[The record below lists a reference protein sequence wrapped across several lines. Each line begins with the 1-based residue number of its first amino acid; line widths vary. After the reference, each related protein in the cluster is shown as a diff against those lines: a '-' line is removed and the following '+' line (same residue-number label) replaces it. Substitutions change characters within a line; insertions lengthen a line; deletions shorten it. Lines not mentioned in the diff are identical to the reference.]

1 MKLLIVDNNEQNR
14 YMLQVLLEG
23 HGHQVA
29 SAGDGAEA
37 LEVARR
43 DPPDMIISDILMPV
57 MDGFTLCREWKKDE
71 GLKAIPFVF
80 YTATYTDP
88 KDEEFALSLGAE
100 RFIIKPQEPDV
111 FMEMVREVLENYET
125 DRLVALR
132 EPAEEEVVFFKE
144 YNEVLI
150 RKLEDKLV
158 QLEKANR
165 ALEREIAERRQA
177 EADIARASRE
187 LQRSHD
193 DLERRVRERTTELQ
207 RIVNLMTGREVRMA
221 ELKDV
226 IRRLR
231 AQLEEAGLE
240 PVTDDPLLG
249 SD

>member
-1 MKLLIVDNNEQNR
+1 
-14 YMLQVLLEG
+14 LQVLLEG
-23 HGHQVA
+23 HGYQVA

-71 GLKAIPFVF
+71 GLKATPFVF

-100 RFIIKPQEPDV
+100 RFITKPQEPDV
-111 FMEMVREVLENYET
+111 FMEMVQEVLENYET
-125 DRLVALR
+125 GRLVALR
-132 EPAEEEVVFFKE
+132 EPAEEETVFFKE

-165 ALEREIAERRQA
+165 TLEREITERKQA
-177 EADIARASRE
+177 EAELRE
-187 LQRSHD
+187 HREH
-193 DLERRVRERTTELQ
+193 LEEMVAERTAEL
-207 RIVNLMTGREVRMA
+207 RKIVNLMAGREIRMV
-221 ELKDV
+221 ELKQV
-226 IRRLR
+226 IRKLR

-240 PVTDDPLLG
+240 PMADDPLLG
-249 SD
+249 S